1 MRQSGNRF
9 TAGGQSDDDG
19 RSAGRHAGREEEE
32 ATSWLLALLAC
43 QTKACRRSLVV
54 WIQRSRSMGGLSNAT
69 LGRCGV
75 ARGVGGWGRS
85 NVVLEMT

>member
-19 RSAGRHAGREEEE
+19 RSAGRHAGREEE

-75 ARGVGGWGRS
+75 ARGGGRS